1 MDQLVAWAGYRAV
14 VATGT
19 LIFLII
25 GGVGIAVLV
34 LALLGT
40 ELVHIGNPDVE
51 GPISL
56 EAIAGFIGVL
66 GFGGAIASE
75 LLNARTPGMLAVAAA
90 LGAVAALPAAWFAA
104 RLARAAR
111 DMPTDPTPSR
121 ADLAGA
127 LGVVVTPIPAAG
139 YGEVRVNLAGQ
150 PVKFNAKADRPIAA
164 GAKIFVVEAL
174 SETSVLVETY

>member
-1 MDQLVAWAGYRAV
+1 
-14 VATGT
+14 
-19 LIFLII
+19 
-25 GGVGIAVLV
+25 
-34 LALLGT
+34 
-40 ELVHIGNPDVE
+40 
-51 GPISL
+51 
-56 EAIAGFIGVL
+56 
-66 GFGGAIASE
+66 
-75 LLNARTPGMLAVAAA
+75 ML
-90 LGAVAALPAAWFAA
+90 F
-104 RLARAAR
+104 RSR